1 MIPAIAEISSL
12 PASRDFAPQLHLDF
26 ELTRNLEAAEPPEA
40 RGLARDQV
48 RMMVSRYDLDTIVH
62 TSFRQLPEFIDP
74 GDVLVINTSGT
85 RKSALDVRRPDD
97 IRLKLHLST
106 QFDEGVWVVELRRV
120 DGGATEPYYDAA
132 INDVLHLRGG
142 GIVRLLAPHNDPSIS
157 QNKRSGGKTRLWHAN
172 LNTPLPME
180 AYLDTYAAP
189 IRYGYVKKD
198 WPISYYQTVY
208 ATETGSAEMPSAG
221 RPFTPELITRLIAQG
236 VIFAPL
242 ILHTGVAS
250 QEADETP
257 YQEFF
262 RVPDE
267 TAHKIN
273 QAKSR
278 GKRIIAVGTTSA
290 RALETVTDSYRKV
303 HPGEGWT
310 GLMITPAS
318 GLRVIDSLITG
329 FHEPKASHLAMLEA
343 LAGKQHLRLAY
354 DKALNKRYLWH
365 EFGDIHLLLS

>member
-1 MIPAIAEISSL
+1 MIPAIAEISNL

-26 ELTRNLEAAEPPEA
+26 ELPRNLEAAEPPEA

-48 RMMVSRYDLDTIVH
+48 RMMVSRYELDTVVH

-85 RKSALDVRRPDD
+85 RKSALDVRRPDN

-106 QFDEGVWVVELRRV
+106 QFDEDVWVVELRRV
-120 DGGATEPYYDAA
+120 EGGATEPYYDAA
-132 INDVLHLRGG
+132 TNDVLHLRGG

-157 QNKRSGGKTRLWHAN
+157 QSEHSGGKTRLWHAN

-250 QEADETP
+250 QEADEAP

-310 GLMITPAS
+310 GLMITPAR
-318 GLRVIDSLITG
+318 GLQVIDSLITG

-354 DKALNKRYLWH
+354 DKAINKRYLWH

>member
-1 MIPAIAEISSL
+1 MIPAIAEISNL
-12 PASRDFAPQLHLDF
+12 PASRDLAPQLHLDF
-26 ELTRNLEAAEPPEA
+26 DLPRNLEAAEPAEA

-48 RMMVSRYDLDTIVH
+48 RMMVSRYKTGTIMH

-106 QFDEGVWVVELRRV
+106 QSDEDVWVVELRRV
-120 DGGATEPYYDAA
+120 EGGATEPYYDAA
-132 INDVLHLRGG
+132 TNDVLHLRGG
-142 GIVRLLAPHNDPSIS
+142 GIVRLLAPHNDPPIS
-157 QNKRSGGKTRLWHAN
+157 QKKHSGGKTRLWRAN
-172 LNTPLPME
+172 LKAPLPIE

-221 RPFTPELITRLIAQG
+221 RPFTPELITRLVAQG

-250 QEADETP
+250 LEADEKP
-257 YQEFF
+257 YEEYYY
-262 RVPDE
+262 VPEE
-267 TAHKIN
+267 TAHRIN

-278 GKRIIAVGTTSA
+278 RKRIIAVGTTSA
-290 RALETVTDSYRKV
+290 RAIETVTNPCREV

-310 GLMITPAS
+310 ALIITPEREM
-318 GLRVIDSLITG
+318 RVVDSLITG
-329 FHEPKASHLAMLEA
+329 FHEPKASHFAMLAA
-343 LAGKQHLRLAY
+343 LAGEEHLKLAY
-354 DKALNKRYLWH
+354 DKAIGKEYRWH
-365 EFGDIHLLLS
+365 EFGDTHLLLA